1 MAPVANDN
9 LQLGPDGYSHFPHP
23 PRLAAHYFIHPSHSE
38 RPSGATHSDVIKV
51 LAEPFHLTNNP
62 ESFNLFAKFQV
73 LRTQNSLKRLSETP
87 AASVNIFSTNKEDF
101 PLYYL
106 L

>member
-1 MAPVANDN
+1 MIICNWGQTAIRIFRTRH
-9 LQLGPDGYSHFPHP
+9 GSRHI
-23 PRLAAHYFIHPSHSE
+23 FIHPSHSE
-38 RPSGATHSDVIKV
+38 KPSGATHSDVIKV